1 MTTVTE
7 ERLSEL
13 TLPELFVAS
22 GVAAGIKKTGAPD
35 LALIVSETP
44 CTAAAIFTQNRFAAA
59 PVTYDRSVLA
69 YNAEGIQA
77 VLINSGCANA
87 CTGSEGMANARRMA
101 ELAEQALGLNPYQC
115 LVMSTGVIGVQLP
128 MPRLADGIPAAVQAL
143 SAAGFDA
150 AAQAIMTTDTR
161 PKTAHAALVLSGGET
176 VHLWGM
182 AKGAG
187 MIHPNMATLLA
198 LVLTDVA
205 ISPALLDQALR
216 YAVTRSFNAITV
228 DGDTST
234 NDTLALLA
242 NGAAGNET
250 LEDTAHP
257 DFNAFQAALTT
268 VCASLAQQ
276 IVRDG
281 EGATK
286 FVTITIQGAASEDD
300 AQRAAKAIAH
310 SPLVKTALYGGDA
323 NWGRILA
330 AVGYSGAAVEP
341 DRAALYFGSASAGLD
356 PLQVVAAG
364 QPLPYDETAATARFA
379 QPEIEIRV
387 ELGLGNGEA
396 TVWTCD
402 LSHGYVDI
410 NGHYRT

>member
-1 MTTVTE
+1 ME
-7 ERLSEL
+7 ERLIEVA
-13 TLPELFVAS
+13 TPGLFVAS
-22 GVAAGIKKTGAPD
+22 GVVAGIKKTGARD
-35 LALIVSETP
+35 LALVVSEVP
-44 CTAAAIFTQNRFAAA
+44 CVAAAVFTQNRFAAA
-59 PVTYDRSVLA
+59 PVDYDRSVLA
-69 YNAEGIQA
+69 FNPEGIQA

-87 CTGSEGMANARRMA
+87 CTGTEGMANARRMA
-101 ELAEQALGLNPYQC
+101 ELVEQALGLNPYQC

-128 MPRLADGIPAAVQAL
+128 MARLEAGVPAAVQAL
-143 SAAGFDA
+143 AADGFDA

-161 PKTAHAALVLSGGET
+161 PKTAQASLVLSSGET
-176 VHLWGM
+176 VHFWGM

-187 MIHPNMATLLA
+187 MIHPNMATLLS

-205 ISPALLDQALR
+205 VTPDLLDQALR
-216 YAVTRSFNAITV
+216 HAVARSFNAITV

-234 NDTLALLA
+234 NDTLAVLA
-242 NGAAGNET
+242 NGAAGNDS
-250 LEDTAHP
+250 LADPAHP
-257 DFNAFQAALTT
+257 DFVVVQDALTA

-286 FVTITIQGAASEDD
+286 FVTITVQGAASDED
-300 AQRAAKAIAH
+300 ARRAAKAIAH

-330 AVGYSGAAVEP
+330 AVGYSGAQVDP
-341 DRAALYFGSASAGLD
+341 GRAALFFGSELAGLD
-356 PLQVVAAG
+356 PLAVVAEG
-364 QPLPYDETAATARFA
+364 QPLPYDEAAATARFA
-379 QPEIEIRV
+379 QPEIEILV
-387 ELGLGNGEA
+387 ELGLGDGAA

>member
-1 MTTVTE
+1 MKQE
-7 ERLSEL
+7 ERLTEL
-13 TLPELFVAS
+13 KMPALFMAS
-22 GVAAGIKKTGAPD
+22 GVAANIKKTGAPD

-44 CTAAAIFTQNRFAAA
+44 CTAAAVFTQNRFAAA
-59 PVTYDRSVLA
+59 PVEYDRSVVAL
-69 YNAEGIQA
+69 NPEGIQA
-77 VLINSGCANA
+77 VLVNSGCANA
-87 CTGSEGMANARRMA
+87 CTGTEGMANARRMA

-115 LVMSTGVIGVQLP
+115 LIMSTGVIGVQLP
-128 MPRLADGIPAAVQAL
+128 MPRLTEGIPAAVQAL
-143 SAAGFDA
+143 GADGFDA

-161 PKTAHAALVLSGGET
+161 PKTAHATLVLSGGEA

-187 MIHPNMATLLA
+187 MIHPNMATLLS
-198 LVLTDVA
+198 LVLTDMA
-205 ISPALLDQALR
+205 IAPALLNQALR
-216 YAVTRSFNAITV
+216 HAVACSFNAITV

-234 NDTLALLA
+234 NDTLAVLA

-257 DFNAFQAALTT
+257 DFAVFQAALTT
-268 VCASLAQQ
+268 VCTSLAQQ

-286 FVTITIQGAASEDD
+286 FVTITIQDAASEDD

-330 AVGYSGAAVEP
+330 AVGYSGAQVDP
-341 DRAALYFGSASAGLD
+341 TRTALFFGSQLAGLV

-364 QPLPYDETAATARFA
+364 QPLPYDEAAATARFA
-379 QPEIEIRV
+379 QAEIEIRV
-387 ELGLGNGEA
+387 ELGLGAGTA

>member
-198 LVLTDVA
+198 VVLTDIA
-205 ISPALLDQALR
+205 ITPALLDQALHH
-216 YAVTRSFNAITV
+216 AVTRSFNAITV

-234 NDTLALLA
+234 NDTLAVLA

-250 LEDTAHP
+250 LEDP
-257 DFNAFQAALTT
+257 DFAAFQAALAT

-286 FVTITIQGAASEDD
+286 FVTITVNGAATIDD

-387 ELGLGNGEA
+387 ELGLGPGEA